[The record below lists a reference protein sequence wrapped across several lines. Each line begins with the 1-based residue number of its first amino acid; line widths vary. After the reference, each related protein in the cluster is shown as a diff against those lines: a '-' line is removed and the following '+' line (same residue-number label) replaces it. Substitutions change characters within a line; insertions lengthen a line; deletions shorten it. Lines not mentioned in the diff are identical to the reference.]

1 MGKQEEGKGLRSIA
15 IQQGTT
21 QSRIEEIQVGEGWL
35 LKLRLS
41 SVDAGQK
48 AARPLELSEDELIE
62 LLQKAIR
69 AGILSADFVKNLS
82 AEFEI

>member
-1 MGKQEEGKGLRSIA
+1 MGNQDEVKGLRSVT
-15 IQQGTT
+15 IQQGAT
-21 QSRIEEIQVGEGWL
+21 QGRIEEIQVGEGWL

-41 SVDAGQK
+41 SVGAGQQ
-48 AARPLELSEDELIE
+48 AARPLELSEDELID

-69 AGILSADFVKNLS
+69 AGILSADFIKNLS